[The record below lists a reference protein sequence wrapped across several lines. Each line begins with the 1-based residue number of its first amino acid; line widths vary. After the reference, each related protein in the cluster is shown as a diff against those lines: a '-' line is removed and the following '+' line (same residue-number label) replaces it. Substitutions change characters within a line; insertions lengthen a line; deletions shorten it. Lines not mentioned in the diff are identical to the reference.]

1 MRMKNLEVFD
11 LGNIFGTMNG
21 GTIRLSNIT
30 EADKKMIMEMHNL
43 SSLDA
48 DYKFTKEDKSAIHM
62 NHRVAAGE
70 KYGFDPYKMFM
81 TDQVNK
87 NGSYHVLDRDYVE
100 ANPKGWTD
108 INEDILIITNDVPG
122 VVACHPVS
130 DCPVIVMTDAKNG
143 ITAVGHCS
151 AELIDKKL
159 PMSMADALLDYG
171 KTKDE
176 DIFAYVSSC
185 AGSGWTYEGIPAWLN
200 DWRMWSSTHGI
211 ELEKE
216 NMVKDGVVTPKIHI
230 NLKNTIDSQLQ
241 ERNIAPTNICYSN
254 VDTIT
259 DPSRYSNHAAS
270 ATGLNQSEKF
280 GRNLVGAFYLE
291 EEEVKGRHR

>member
-1 MRMKNLEVFD
+1 MKNLEVFD

-21 GTIRLSNIT
+21 STIRLSNIT
-30 EADKKMIMEMHNL
+30 DADKKMIMEMHNL
-43 SSLDA
+43 SFLDA

-81 TDQVNK
+81 ADQVNK

-200 DWRMWSSTHGI
+200 DWKMWSSTHGI

-216 NMVKDGVVTPKIHI
+216 NMVKDGVVTPKIYI

-241 ERNIAPTNICYSN
+241 ERNIAPTSICYSN
-254 VDTIT
+254 IDTIT

-270 ATGLNQSEKF
+270 VTGLNQSEKF

-291 EEEVKGRHR
+291 EEEVKGRYR